1 MQGEAAKVHKSWPY
15 FLEVDRQSFHDAH
28 KLLHA
33 FVTAIRLASDVRLKL
48 GHYAIKDDEFGIS
61 LHDPLP
67 TLSASAWGHYGKT
80 LDLEALHFAQRYAP
94 RLAHF
99 SMRQSF
105 NRVSNAIR
113 LYESALDLIPS
124 DVALVVFVSVLEGL
138 FSTATQELSYR
149 LGLSVSAFLA
159 ASVDEKLTL
168 FKEVR
173 DLYTLRSKV
182 VHGDRVHADE
192 EQTAIQLAEN
202 YVPSIEEIVR
212 RALRK
217 ILEEE
222 LEGFIE
228 TTKHL
233 DEFYQ
238 FLVLGF
244 SLDQA
249 LERVGLKR
257 NKSRESGKNTDK
269 E

>member
-1 MQGEAAKVHKSWPY
+1 
-15 FLEVDRQSFHDAH
+15 
-28 KLLHA
+28 
-33 FVTAIRLASDVRLKL
+33 
-48 GHYAIKDDEFGIS
+48 
-61 LHDPLP
+61 
-67 TLSASAWGHYGKT
+67 
-80 LDLEALHFAQRYAP
+80 
-94 RLAHF
+94 
-99 SMRQSF
+99 
-105 NRVSNAIR
+105 
-113 LYESALDLIPS
+113 
-124 DVALVVFVSVLEGL
+124 LVVFVSVLEGL

-257 NKSRESGKNTDK
+257 NKSKESGKNTDK